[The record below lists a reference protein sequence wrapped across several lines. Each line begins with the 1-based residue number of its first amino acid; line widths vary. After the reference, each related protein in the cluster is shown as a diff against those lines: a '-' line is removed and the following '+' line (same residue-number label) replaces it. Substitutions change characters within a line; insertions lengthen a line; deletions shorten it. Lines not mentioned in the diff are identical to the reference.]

1 MSYVNSVTV
10 YPSSATITK
19 GQWYYGAWASIS
31 SDCPEC
37 AEVRWYSNN
46 NSIASVNAT
55 TGLFTV

>member
-19 GQWYYGAWASIS
+19 GKWYYGAYASIA

-37 AEVRWYSNN
+37 AEVEWYSN
-46 NSIASVNAT
+46 ILLLQA
-55 TGLFTV
+55 